1 MPNLKITLEYDGARY
16 CGWQVQNRDKSKP
29 SIQGTIEKALR
40 KILREKI
47 RVIGSGRTDA
57 GVHALAQVA
66 NFYTNSKIPLAKLQ
80 YGLNS
85 NLPEDIVVTAIE
97 RVRQDFHSQF
107 SARSKVYRYTVLNR
121 AYPSPLLRHM
131 VYAVSYPLD
140 LGLMRR
146 EAKGLL
152 GEHDFASFCAS
163 GSGARKTIRTI
174 KYIAIKGFK
183 LQASGFRPVACSLQP
198 VAREFPLITID
209 IEADGFLYNMVRN
222 IVGTLVEIGRGR
234 FPRGSMRK
242 VLAAKNRR
250 FAGPTAPACGLALVK
265 VRY

>member
-1 MPNLKITLEYDGARY
+1 
-16 CGWQVQNRDKSKP
+16 VQNRDKSKP

-85 NLPEDIVVTAIE
+85 NLPEDVVVTAIE

-107 SARSKVYRYTVLNR
+107 SARSKVYRYTLLNR
-121 AYPSPLLRHM
+121 TYPSPLLRDR
-131 VYAVSYPLD
+131 VYMVSYPLD

-146 EAKGLL
+146 EAKCLL

-163 GSGARKTIRTI
+163 GSNAKDTVRTI
-174 KYIAIKGFK
+174 KRIAINKT
-183 LQASGFRPVACSLQP
+183 C
-198 VAREFPLITID
+198 PLPLAPCYPALVTID

-222 IVGTLVEIGRGR
+222 ITGTLVEIGRGN
-234 FPRGSMRK
+234 FPKGSMKRI
-242 VLAAKNRR
+242 LAAKNRR
-250 FAGPTAPACGLALVK
+250 LAGPTAPACGLALVK